1 MNRFGRISSGVIF
14 VLLLTCNNTLAAIG
28 SEVTK
33 TSAAVSFNHVLN
45 WTLGLFVVLGL
56 FFLFIW
62 IMKRTGA
69 LPTQSLGGMRV
80 ISGLTLGMRE
90 KLILVEVGEKQL
102 VLAVTPGKIET
113 LCLLEGEDRVKQQP
127 SPQTSASEFSE
138 KLKHY
143 IAGAKDD

>member
-102 VLAVTPGKIET
+102 VLAVTPGKIEN

-127 SPQTSASEFSE
+127 SPQTSAAEFSD

-143 IAGAKDD
+143 IAGAKGD